1 MYVSGSS
8 VSHAFY
14 LIFQH
19 FGYHLDQED
28 IEALF
33 FHRIGTAASKGREQ
47 FSSVLGVLKCL
58 FGKSST
64 FKRLAPISCRL
75 YPTLAE
81 DLHGRVLIVDGE
93 LNPFFY
99 EGDKRN
105 HLLAKRH
112 CLAILDGEISLPLSE
127 EHFVGDN
134 ENYCSTNEHHLPVK
148 SILNLNWDGSF
159 RRDKAGNIM
168 GYFRQISRVYHVL
181 LPAPT
186 LPSCPP
192 SLMIEKKQKRQL
204 F

>member
-99 EGDKRN
+99 GFGK
-105 HLLAKRH
+105 
-112 CLAILDGEISLPLSE
+112 
-127 EHFVGDN
+127 
-134 ENYCSTNEHHLPVK
+134 T
-148 SILNLNWDGSF
+148 
-159 RRDKAGNIM
+159 
-168 GYFRQISRVYHVL
+168 
-181 LPAPT
+181 T
-186 LPSCPP
+186 LPRNSRWGNFT
-192 SLMIEKKQKRQL
+192 ST